1 MARKKKSDTKK
12 VKLND
17 DLEKTVDS
25 LVDEIE
31 RTNNFKKI
39 DEDKID
45 EIEEEIKKEKEL
57 KEEEKV
63 EESTAVIDKEKE
75 ESEDEEIDSVAEEND
90 SIVNNEDDS
99 LEEADDSKDNKEEV
113 VEDKDSTTDEKED
126 NKEDLDDIDLI
137 FEDEIEESTEV
148 VEKEKEEEKS
158 VEKKSSDKKK
168 VDDNKTNKYEFK
180 FDDKRLEDQD
190 SLDTSFLEGRI
201 KANSK
206 PKIQK
211 VQKVQKVKE
220 VNKKEKKELKIDFKK
235 IVFAFLIVLV
245 IVLVVVLGSLL
256 QVNTMKSDI
265 KNKDNKTNEK
275 QEVVEE
281 DKDKETKKNDNSID
295 ENIVFVG
302 DSLTTN
308 YDIDE
313 YFDNIHYVK
322 VGNEDSTTES
332 VFKNLKEYVYI
343 YNPSK
348 VILEIGSNDIESLDN
363 ESIIDNITDIIKE
376 IKKNRPFARIYIE
389 SVYPVNGKISRRVS
403 GERSNTEIEE
413 LNTMIKKL
421 CIKEDAI
428 YIDLFSELYDEEEEV
443 LDSSY
448 TDDGYHL
455 NDEGYQKITSIIK
468 KSIEV

>member
-75 ESEDEEIDSVAEEND
+75 ESEDKEIDSVAEEND

-158 VEKKSSDKKK
+158 VEKESSDKKK

-220 VNKKEKKELKIDFKK
+220 VKKKEKKEIKIDFKK

-275 QEVVEE
+275 QEVVE

-421 CIKEDAI
+421 CIK
-428 YIDLFSELYDEEEEV
+428 
-443 LDSSY
+443 
-448 TDDGYHL
+448 
-455 NDEGYQKITSIIK
+455 
-468 KSIEV
+468 